1 MTVNLGTPAVATA
14 VTHWTRLT
22 DLEEQHRVDQT
33 AEPELGM
40 VGPMHRWARGG
51 SLRATLED
59 TELAA
64 GDFVRWTK
72 QVIDLLDQVA
82 SIRGLDAQTRT
93 GCQRAVDLIRRGVVV
108 QSVLEDPEP

>member
-1 MTVNLGTPAVATA
+1 
-14 VTHWTRLT
+14 
-22 DLEEQHRVDQT
+22 
-33 AEPELGM
+33 
-40 VGPMHRWARGG
+40 MHRWARGG